1 MFNQDLLFSAQS
13 LATSGVKV
21 YYRGINIGSIV
32 GPEPLVDISKT
43 FNANS
48 SNVVESITSQIDLSG
63 KILSTTKASL
73 DTNGSTGISG
83 IILSIKKLEE
93 LFSCSN
99 GLFEIKCNSD
109 TMYSISGVRVTNL
122 SVNKSENNWT
132 QTADY
137 SIGLEF
143 LTAVSGTDNISDR
156 SESWSIEPQDDISY
170 MNKTYGVSTQPE
182 TPPGFGVYNPSLG
195 VTDALNGI
203 GTMGASSVDITS
215 IPQFRITRRLSARGI
230 PIPSGTGCLTIDESI
245 THNNKSYLYAKG
257 WVEKQ
262 LKKPFGGTDNY
273 GGSPYFPNSATSGTH
288 LYNHARTTSIDIY
301 NGTYEVNDSWLA
313 MPEKIGYI
321 ETFNIERST
330 SQEYLT
336 TIRVAGSLQ
345 GLIETPQNIMDGTS
359 GIMPTGTGLN
369 NPINLKFSEY
379 DGVLSGISTLN
390 NNLSPRQT
398 KYDSA
403 KDGWLQKVKPML
415 YRRASLGINS
425 YDRQNEYNDINPNPQ
440 NTHPNFTRENVLNV
454 VPVSTSES
462 HDPNRGSINY
472 SYEFNNKTNMLAS
485 IWNGVLSENIS
496 VTVDSPVDNTTETQV
511 IGRQLGP
518 IITTNGKTT
527 GRKSITVEVVII
539 PPSSPR
545 ESIQTDASCPLY
557 RDNPL
562 WQNIELIVEGHRP
575 FGNRTNALFGNS
587 ISQLDGA
594 VFVQSDSETWSPSQ
608 GRYSRSVTWI
618 FEQCTLNRHY
628 MDH

>member
-13 LATSGVKV
+13 LPTSGVKV

-48 SNVVESITSQIDLSG
+48 NNTVESITNQIDLTG
-63 KILSTTKASL
+63 KILSTTKAAI

-83 IILSIKKLEE
+83 IILSIKKLED

-99 GLFEIKCNSD
+99 GLFEIKCNNE

-137 SIGLEF
+137 TIGLEF
-143 LTAVSGTDNISDR
+143 LTAVSGSDNVSDR
-156 SESWSIEPQDDISY
+156 SESWTIEPQDDISY
-170 MNKTYGVSTQPE
+170 INDIYRVSSKPE
-182 TPPGFGVYNPSLG
+182 RPPGYGAFSPNLG
-195 VTDALNGI
+195 IIDALNGI
-203 GTMGASSVDITS
+203 GTMSSSFVDITS
-215 IPQFRITRRLSARGI
+215 IPQFRISRRLSARGI
-230 PIPSGTGCLTIDESI
+230 PIPSSTGCLSLDESI
-245 THNNKSYLYAKG
+245 AQNNRSYLYAKT

-262 LKKPFGGTDNY
+262 LKKPFGGTDPSA
-273 GGSPYFPNSATSGTH
+273 GSPYFPNSSGTY

-330 SQEYLT
+330 SAEYVT
-336 TIRVAGSLQ
+336 TVRVAGSLQ
-345 GLIETPQNIMDGTS
+345 GLIETPKSIMDGTS
-359 GIMPTGTGLN
+359 GIMPSGSGLD
-369 NPINLKFSEY
+369 NPISLKFSEY
-379 DGVLSGISTLN
+379 VGENSSETTLPN
-390 NNLSPRQT
+390 NIASRKT

-415 YRRASLGINS
+415 YRRASLAINS
-425 YDRQNEYNDINPNPQ
+425 YDRTTQYNDINPVPQ
-440 NTHPNFTRENVLNV
+440 NTHPNYSAENTLNV
-454 VPVSTSES
+454 VPASTSES
-462 HDPNRGSINY
+462 HDPNRGTINY

-485 IWNGVLSENIS
+485 VWNGVLSENIS
-496 VTVDSPVDNTTETQV
+496 VTVDSPTDNTTETQV

-527 GRKSITVEVVII
+527 ARKSISVEVVIV

-545 ESIQTDASCPLY
+545 ESIQTDPSCPLY
-557 RDNPL
+557 RNNPL
-562 WQNIELIVEGHRP
+562 WQNINLIIEGHRP
-575 FGNRTNALFGNS
+575 FGNRTNALFQNS
-587 ISQLDGA
+587 ISQPYGTT
-594 VFVQSDSETWSPSQ
+594 FTQSDSETWTPSQ

-618 FEQCTLNRHY
+618 FQQCTTDRHH

>member
-1 MFNQDLLFSAQS
+1 MFNQDLLFSAQALS
-13 LATSGVKV
+13 SSGVKV

-48 SNVVESITSQIDLSG
+48 NNIVETITNQIDLTG
-63 KILSTTKASL
+63 KIVSTTKAVS

-83 IILSIKKLEE
+83 IILSIKKLED

-99 GLFEIKCNSD
+99 GLFEIKCNND
-109 TMYSISGVRVTNL
+109 VMYSISGIRVTNL

-137 SIGLEF
+137 AIGLEF
-143 LTAVSGTDNISDR
+143 LTAVSGSDNVSDR
-156 SESWSIEPQDDISY
+156 SESWTIEPQDDISFINNIY
-170 MNKTYGVSTQPE
+170 NVSSKPE
-182 TPPGFGVYNPSLG
+182 SPPGYGAFSPSFGVIG
-195 VTDALNGI
+195 ALNGI
-203 GTMGASSVDITS
+203 GTMNSSPVDITS
-215 IPQFRITRRLSARGI
+215 IPQFRISRRLSARGI
-230 PIPSGTGCLTIDESI
+230 PVPSGTECLSIDESI
-245 THNNKSYLYAKG
+245 AQNNKSYLYAKS

-262 LKKPFGGTDNY
+262 LKKPFGGVNSA
-273 GGSPYFPNSATSGTH
+273 GSSPYFPNSSGTH

-330 SQEYLT
+330 SQEYVT
-336 TIRVAGSLQ
+336 TVRVAGSLQ
-345 GLIETPQNIMDGTS
+345 GLIETPKEIMDGTS
-359 GIMPTGTGLN
+359 GIMPTGSGLD

-379 DGVLSGISTLN
+379 NGIEPSNTTVATN
-390 NNLSPRQT
+390 ISPKRT

-403 KDGWLQKVKPML
+403 RDGWLQKVKPML

-425 YDRQNEYNDINPNPQ
+425 YDRTTEYNDINPSQQ
-440 NTHPNFTRENVLNV
+440 NTHPNYSRENTLNV
-454 VPVSTSES
+454 VPASTSES
-462 HDPNRGSINY
+462 HDPNRGTINY
-472 SYEFNNKTNMLAS
+472 SYEFNNKTNMLSS

-496 VTVDSPVDNTTETQV
+496 VTIDSPADNTTETQV

-518 IITTNGKTT
+518 IITSNGKTT
-527 GRKSITVEVVII
+527 ARKSISVEVVIV

-545 ESIQTDASCPLY
+545 ESIQTDPSCPLY
-557 RDNPL
+557 TNNPL
-562 WQNIELIVEGHRP
+562 WQNIDLIIEGHRP
-575 FGNRTNALFGNS
+575 FGNRTNALFQNS
-587 ISQLDGA
+587 ISQPYGT
-594 VFVQSDSETWSPSQ
+594 VFTQSDSETWTPSQ

-618 FEQCTLNRHY
+618 FQQCTTDRSH